1 MRPKPVKNVE
11 TYDGRFHEVDFRQ
24 TEKSY
29 VAWAFVDGRLI
40 EGTKAA
46 TQLKAIANWKKEY
59 QTILAKGT
67 DKELKPKVSK
77 KKVVKEAVVTEE
89 LPVDEVGVEVAA
101 TEETV
106 AEEPVADETDA
117 EEAIDESEVVDSQ
130 A

>member
-11 TYDGRFHEVDFRQ
+11 TYDGRTHEVDFRQ

-29 VAWAFVDGRLI
+29 VAWAFVDSRLI

-67 DKELKPKVSK
+67 DKEIKPKVAK
-77 KKVVKEAVVTEE
+77 KKVVKEVVVTEE

-106 AEEPVADETDA
+106 ADENGT
-117 EEAIDESEVVDSQ
+117 EEAIDETEVVD
-130 A
+130 APA

>member
-11 TYDGRFHEVDFRQ
+11 TYDGRMHEVDFRQ

-29 VAWAFVDGRLI
+29 VAWAFIDGRLI
-40 EGTKAA
+40 EGPKAA

-77 KKVVKEAVVTEE
+77 KKAVKEVVTAEAAAEETVVEAVVVEE
-89 LPVDEVGVEVAA
+89 TVVEEIV
-101 TEETV
+101 TEETI
-106 AEEPVADETDA
+106 EET
-117 EEAIDESEVVDSQ
+117 EVVDAQ

>member
-11 TYDGRFHEVDFRQ
+11 TYDGRMHEVDFRQ

-29 VAWAFVDGRLI
+29 VAWAFVDNRLI

-67 DKELKPKVSK
+67 DKELKPKVAK
-77 KKVVKEAVVTEE
+77 KKVVKEVVVTEE

-106 AEEPVADETDA
+106 ADENGT
-117 EEAIDESEVVDSQ
+117 EEAIDETEVVD
-130 A
+130 APA